1 MLKKMQRRFIMAAM
15 AAFATVMLMLVVGI
29 NIVNYYRTT
38 SMQDGLAASLLEYE
52 KRAYEHRTRRNFTA
66 DAKSKENKRKPT
78 AHQEPD
84 FPALSEMPGGGPE
97 ARFTTRFFAVYSD
110 ASGEME
116 VISRDYIY
124 SIDEE
129 TAKVYTEAVLR
140 KGREKG
146 YYGDYRYHVKIDDE
160 GSTVLFLNV
169 TSALQFMKSL
179 LLISLGIGFSSLLV
193 VFILVVCFSRYA
205 VRPYMKNMERQKRFI
220 TDAGHELK
228 TPITSIATSADIA
241 AMEYEEDEWIANI
254 QRQTARLTRL
264 VGELVALSRMDEEI
278 PFPDK
283 STFSLSDAA
292 WETAEPFAV
301 RAKAEEKTYH
311 QKIEENLTFYGD
323 RNSIQQLISI
333 LLDNAVKYTAAAGEI
348 RLDIYRKRRR
358 IRIEV
363 ANTCDLP
370 DTVELERLFD
380 RFYRVDEARSAKTG
394 GTGIGLAMAQAI
406 AETHGGKIRAERTG
420 KNAVCFRVIL

>member
-52 KRAYEHRTRRNFTA
+52 KRAYEHRTCRNFTA

-97 ARFTTRFFAVYSD
+97 ARFTTRFFAVYND

-146 YYGDYRYHVKIDDE
+146 YYGDYRYHVKIDDA